1 MTILNVREYAERG
14 YTQAKIVDLS
24 KYFDAL
30 NHELLMNLLRKNIHD
45 KQVVELI
52 KRHLKAGVMGNG
64 LLVKTEGTSHQGGP
78 LSPLLANIYL
88 ND

>member
-1 MTILNVREYAERG
+1 MTILKVREYAERG

-30 NHELLMNLLRKNIHD
+30 NHDLLMNLLRKNIHD